1 MKPDQQYVHMVLEIT
16 YVDLNVNFH
25 SVDEVLWFDHWF
37 CLLFLFVCSNQKMT
51 FRIYFFGFFN
61 LRTFKTEKFT
71 NCIRKI
77 QLISAQELHVF

>member
-16 YVDLNVNFH
+16 YVDLNVNFY

-37 CLLFLFVCSNQKMT
+37 CLLFLFKSKNDFQNL
-51 FRIYFFGFFN
+51 FFCFFN

>member
-1 MKPDQQYVHMVLEIT
+1 MKPDQQYVHVVLEIT
-16 YVDLNVNFH
+16 YVDLNVNFY

-37 CLLFLFVCSNQKMT
+37 FVAFFVCLFKSKNDFQNL
-51 FRIYFFGFFN
+51 FFCFFN